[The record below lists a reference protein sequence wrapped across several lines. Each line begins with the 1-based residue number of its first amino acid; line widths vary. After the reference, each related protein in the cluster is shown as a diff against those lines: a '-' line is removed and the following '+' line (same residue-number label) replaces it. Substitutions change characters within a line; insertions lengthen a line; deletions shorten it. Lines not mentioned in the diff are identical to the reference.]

1 MTDSNYVI
9 ANNENDKDNNVE
21 IDLIVKD
28 TALIEYSNNNIVE
41 ISEVVKIDQIFFS
54 KENIK
59 ENNMIVEKMMIM
71 TWILH

>member
-1 MTDSNYVI
+1 M
-9 ANNENDKDNNVE
+9 E
-21 IDLIVKD
+21 IDLIVKH
-28 TALIEYSNNNIVE
+28 TALIENSNNNIVE
-41 ISEVVKIDQIFFS
+41 ISEVVKTDPNFS

>member
-41 ISEVVKIDQIFFS
+41 ISQVVKTDPNFP

>member
-1 MTDSNYVI
+1 M
-9 ANNENDKDNNVE
+9 E